1 MTTTRMP
8 PYRLVTV
15 FAWAL
20 IALSVRSFAQISVTF
35 PTSSA
40 VFQRNN
46 ANQTQFSVTGTC
58 LPDAER
64 IETRLV
70 VLNVG
75 QATGWTTLTNSV
87 QQGYFSGQLTANGGW
102 YRLELRA
109 WRGTDIIATGQ
120 VEPVGVGEVFAIAG
134 QSNGQGI
141 ENRDA
146 PGASDQRVICIPH
159 LNKTDTVRMPLP
171 MYSQRVSATSVIG
184 PRGLT
189 GWCWSRLGDR
199 LAARLN
205 VPVSFMNSAWS
216 GTAVRNWRE
225 SISADSTA
233 TSYNEYFRPG
243 MPYGNLKRI
252 VQDYMPLTGLRAV
265 LWHQGESE
273 FYDTDPSA
281 ANYFNDLQAVIR
293 QARQDAGYDM
303 AWVVARASMDNNLYA
318 NYGLTHYEP
327 VVSAQNR
334 VVQQVPSVFYGPDT
348 DIIQMPRTDGV
359 HFSGD
364 GLIQVG
370 DAWSDF
376 LNDDFFRNSSPRLPQ
391 PVDVADLRLALLVD
405 RPATESNR
413 PVTVTIVATNESI
426 QTATNVRIRCGL
438 PTGVDYVTGNESTY
452 QRGVVFAKI
461 AAINP
466 SESRQIQ
473 FQVSPRKEGTYVVSG
488 EIIKAS
494 QIDTDS
500 RPNTSTGDGQDDMA
514 TVQFR
519 AGSGPLYTVPV
530 STNADPLPSVA
541 ANQPAPVPDQADL
554 SLAMV
559 IDRAAVAVGSPV
571 SMSLIVSNR
580 GGLVSGRA
588 QVGCQLP
595 DGLTF
600 LDGSAV
606 QVSGSIVR
614 GTTVAI
620 AAGSYDTLSF
630 RVVPT
635 KTGSMTPQAQIES
648 AGGIADPDSTPNNGY
663 TNGEDD
669 CAQGSLRAN

>member
-1 MTTTRMP
+1 MG
-8 PYRLVTV
+8 
-15 FAWAL
+15 
-20 IALSVRSFAQISVTF
+20 I
-35 PTSSA
+35 
-40 VFQRNN
+40 
-46 ANQTQFSVTGTC
+46 
-58 LPDAER
+58 
-64 IETRLV
+64 
-70 VLNVG
+70 
-75 QATGWTTLTNSV
+75 
-87 QQGYFSGQLTANGGW
+87 
-102 YRLELRA
+102 
-109 WRGTDIIATGQ
+109 
-120 VEPVGVGEVFAIAG
+120 GEVFAIAG

-146 PGASDQRVICIPH
+146 VGASDQRVVCVPH
-159 LNKTDTVRMPLP
+159 LNKTDTVSMPLP

-205 VPVSFMNSAWS
+205 VPVAFMNSAWS

-281 ANYFNDLQAVIR
+281 ANYFNDLQTVIR
-293 QARQDAGYDM
+293 QCRQDAGYDM

-334 VVQQVPSVFYGPDT
+334 VVQQVPAVFYGPDT
-348 DIIQMPRTDGV
+348 DVIQMPRTDGV
-359 HFSGD
+359 HFSGN

-370 DAWSDF
+370 DAWNDF
-376 LNDDFFRNSSPRLPQ
+376 LNDDFFRNASPRLPQ
-391 PVDVADLRLALLVD
+391 PIDVADLHLSLLVD
-405 RPATESNR
+405 RPTTESNR
-413 PVTVTIVATNESI
+413 PVTVTIVATNEGAK
-426 QTATNVRIRCGL
+426 TATNVRIRCAL
-438 PTGVDYVTGNESTY
+438 PTGLSYVTGGESIY
-452 QRGVVFAKI
+452 QRGMVFSKI
-461 AAINP
+461 GSINP
-466 SESRQIQ
+466 SESKQIQ
-473 FQVSPRKEGTYVVSG
+473 FQVSPTREGTYVLAG
-488 EIIKAS
+488 EIVRVS

-519 AGSGPLYTVPV
+519 AGSGPVYTMPV
-530 STNADPLPSVA
+530 SINADPLPSVA
-541 ANQPAPVPDQADL
+541 SNQPTPVADQADL

-559 IDRAAVAVGSPV
+559 ADRTAMAVGSPV
-571 SMSLIVSNR
+571 SLSLVVSNR
-580 GGLVSGRA
+580 GGLVSGRV

-600 LDGSAV
+600 LDGSGV
-606 QVSGSIVR
+606 QLSGATVR
-614 GTTVAI
+614 GTTVTI
-620 AAGSYDTLSF
+620 AAGSYDTISF
-630 RVVPT
+630 RVLPT
-635 KTGSMTPQAQIES
+635 KAGLVIPQAQIES
-648 AGGIADPDSTPNNGY
+648 AGGVADPDSTPNNGF

-669 CAQGSLRAN
+669 CSQLSLRAN